1 MYIIMNRYIY
11 YPIGITFTLY
21 GIKKLYKYFFNKK
34 TVASIYHDPNR
45 EYIRKNT
52 TRFLQIIMDKNNEKN
67 NENIDKIV
75 YLKSD
80 FFEVLSDP
88 NNRFEPV
95 WKKRIL
101 IENTPRGN
109 IYMYYDIFKQGFAYY
124 SDQTGIPYPILN
136 AVAMRYVT
144 IFRCMDFFF
153 DESLTT
159 SPLIKVF
166 IDDDQEEKKKKQSK
180 MDALQINMKD
190 APFAKFKSYSSEKK
204 PDVNLIK
211 PLESKQSK
219 YSLFYNK
226 ILSWILYCLGFQK
239 KTEQKE
245 IESMVIV
252 EKKDKIINK
261 FIFMGYTKNFS
272 PLQKPVLDK
281 STNSQFSNQYDTM
294 FSQVRRLSYM
304 DYKQS
309 SKEEGNLLTT
319 KADDMSCL

>member
-1 MYIIMNRYIY
+1 M
-11 YPIGITFTLY
+11 
-21 GIKKLYKYFFNKK
+21 
-34 TVASIYHDPNR
+34 
-45 EYIRKNT
+45 E
-52 TRFLQIIMDKNNEKN
+52 NNEKN

-88 NNRFEPV
+88 KNRLEPV

-109 IYMYYDIFKQGFAYY
+109 IYMYYDIFKHGFAYY

-144 IFRCMDFFF
+144 VFRCMDFFF
-153 DESLTT
+153 DETILS

-190 APFAKFKSYSSEKK
+190 APFAKFKSYASDNKLVDNPLRRTS
-204 PDVNLIK
+204 IK
-211 PLESKQSK
+211 PFENKHSI

-226 ILSWILYCLGFQK
+226 ILSWVLYCFGLK
-239 KTEQKE
+239 KKPEPKE
-245 IESMVIV
+245 VESIAIE

-304 DYKQS
+304 DYKQAS
-309 SKEEGNLLTT
+309 IVEES
-319 KADDMSCL
+319 M